1 MEFELTNEMI
11 EHFKKDPVFYEFMK
25 DIPLP
30 IRPINTNHFD
40 ELIRSIIY
48 QQISIKAGAT
58 VYGRLKELLLL
69 TPENILDEETETIK
83 AVGLT
88 YRKVSYMKYLAEAI
102 LDGSVNLDNLNE
114 MSNTEIIM
122 MLTAVKGIG
131 VWTAEMFLM
140 FSLAR
145 LDVSSYGDLA
155 IRRGFKNIYN
165 LENEPTKK
173 EFMVKVKVWG
183 EFSTIAH
190 FYLWH
195 ASHK

>member
-1 MEFELTNEMI
+1 MEFELTKEML
-11 EHFKKDPVFYEFMK
+11 EHFKKDPVFYEYMK

-30 IRPINTNHFD
+30 NRPINPNHFN
-40 ELIRSIIY
+40 ELIRSVIY

-58 VYGRLKELLLL
+58 VYERLKELMLI
-69 TPENILDEETETIK
+69 TPENILAEETETIK
-83 AVGLT
+83 QVGLT
-88 YRKVSYMKYLAEAI
+88 YRKVAYMKNLATAVMTGE
-102 LDGSVNLDNLNE
+102 VNLDNLKK
-114 MSNTEIIM
+114 MSNTEIIK

-165 LENEPTKK
+165 LEEEPTKK
-173 EFMVKVKVWG
+173 EFMLKVEVWG
-183 EFSTIAH
+183 LYSTIAH

-195 ASHK
+195 ASHE